1 MSASAAGTTGY
12 LLMALLATPLL
23 FGAGLLVFPER
34 TLLLRDEI
42 GASPVTRSGAEFRR
56 WRARGLVFVLVGA
69 AVLYVV
75 YA

>member
-1 MSASAAGTTGY
+1 MSSGAAVTTGH
-12 LLMALLATPLL
+12 LLVALLAAPLL

-56 WRARGLVFVLVGA
+56 WRLRGLVFLVVGGMT
-69 AVLYVV
+69 LYVRF
-75 YA
+75 A